1 MLLFWSEVA
10 KILHIGVCLWSTVF
24 TSEKSPNMCLLI
36 TICFLGNL
44 NFWYVWGQYNYN
56 YPHKLLYSLTKLVL
70 YTDIV
75 IIVVAMT
82 CCFLFMHSL
91 KCWFSRDKTF
101 LTYLLICKTSFK
113 TICPFH
119 YSATKAKFV
128 TLSVCNILCMYE
140 NARCLYQIFTI

>member
-1 MLLFWSEVA
+1 MD
-10 KILHIGVCLWSTVF
+10 
-24 TSEKSPNMCLLI
+24 
-36 TICFLGNL
+36 NL
-44 NFWYVWGQYNYN
+44 NFTFKNHFIKILQKAMSNLWAYFWYIRGLRGQYNCN

-70 YTDIV
+70 HTDIV

-113 TICPFH
+113 TLCPFH
-119 YSATKAKFV
+119 YSASKAKFV

-140 NARCLYQIFTI
+140 NARCLYQIFSI